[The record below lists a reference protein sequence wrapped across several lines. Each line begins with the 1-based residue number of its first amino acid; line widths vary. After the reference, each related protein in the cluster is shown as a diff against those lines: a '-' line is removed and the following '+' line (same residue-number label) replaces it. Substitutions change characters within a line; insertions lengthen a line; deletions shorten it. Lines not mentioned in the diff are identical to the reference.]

1 MRRTLG
7 PSLLLG
13 TLLTA
18 AITTSPTGQAMDGW
32 SQLDVNGDRVRIY
45 RDEYGVPHIFAETS
59 RGLYEAY
66 GYVIAE
72 ARLWQLEMN
81 RRAGRGRLA
90 EILGAGSAMADRTVR
105 TLGYTD
111 AELDEQFAQLPA
123 ADQER
128 FESYVRG
135 INRYVDEVVVPDPP
149 NKLPFEFHH
158 LGIGVPVPW
167 TAMDAFAF
175 GVREMRGFLE
185 RGDGER
191 ATQAL
196 LNSLVVLH
204 GLSAGLG
211 VFNDVQWT
219 NDPDGSASVPQI
231 GAIGKKQH
239 NVPPPSQLAA
249 IGAEAEPTA
258 DEEAARAISESL
270 GIPMSLGSH
279 GWVVSA
285 AHSREGGPMLF
296 GGPQLAS
303 STPDMAHEVQLK
315 GPDVNVAGMS
325 FAGIPSVLIGRTSH
339 IAWTAMTAFFNNVD
353 TYIETLCN
361 AGGGAGSGYLFNGV
375 CTPYERRTETIQ
387 IKGSAPLVLTVER
400 SIHGPVIA
408 ATPLVKFTRKSI
420 QWQREFRS
428 LAALSAL
435 QAAHNVDEFQLAM
448 EQMVGALNVLYA
460 DKGGNI
466 AFWRPGEIPARPAGY
481 DIRLPLPGDGSAE
494 WTDEALPI
502 PMSINPT
509 RGWLA
514 NWNNKATVDDETDA
528 LPTSK
533 QSRVVDIEARLVGG
547 GPFSRV
553 DMLDIAKDIS
563 RTTPAGGGKNSR
575 FLIPYLFHALDVV
588 PSVHPLTQPARAVL
602 EAWDGSLYDD
612 AIASSTLA
620 PGQVVFSTWL
630 RTMFTMVFGDELGA
644 NIGTV
649 QGNTLI
655 HVLDD
660 RLGSG
665 SGVPPSRDYFNG
677 ADPNA
682 AMSAAFTS
690 ALDTLGP
697 DSSAWST
704 QPRDV
709 TRFRHALYP
718 AIPEVGAILESNKGS
733 YAQLVVLKNPRIQS
747 ENIFTLGQSGFIR
760 RMLTGDAELSTH
772 FRDQLPLYQSF
783 LYKPMRLFVNTRLE
797 H

>member
-1 MRRTLG
+1 MRRTLER
-7 PSLLLG
+7 SLLLG

-18 AITTSPTGQAMDGW
+18 VITTSPTGQAMAGW
-32 SQLDVNGDRVRIY
+32 TQLDVNGDQVRIY
-45 RDEYGVPHIFAETS
+45 RDEYGVPHVFAETS

-66 GYVIAE
+66 GYVVAE
-72 ARLWQLEMN
+72 DRLWQLELN

-90 EILGAGSAMADRTVR
+90 EILGAGSVMADRTVR

-135 INRYVDEVVVPDPP
+135 INRYVDEVVVPDPM

-158 LGIGVPVPW
+158 LGIGVPVSW
-167 TAMDAFAF
+167 TTIDAFAF

-185 RGDGER
+185 RGDVER
-191 ATQAL
+191 NTQAL
-196 LNSLVVLH
+196 LNSLVALH

-211 VFNDVQWT
+211 VFNDAQWT
-219 NDPDGSASVPQI
+219 NDPDGSATVPQT
-231 GAIGKKQH
+231 GAFGKKQH
-239 NVPPPSQLAA
+239 DVPHPSQLAT
-249 IGAEAEPTA
+249 IGADAEPTA

-270 GIPMSLGSH
+270 GVPMSFGSH

-285 AHSREGGPMLF
+285 AHSTEGGPMLF
-296 GGPQLAS
+296 GGPQLAFP
-303 STPDMAHEVQLK
+303 TPDMAHEVQLK

-339 IAWTAMTAFFNNVD
+339 MAWTAMTAFFNNVD
-353 TYIETLCN
+353 TYVETLCN

-408 ATPLVKFTRKSI
+408 TTPVVKFTRKSI

-494 WTDEALPI
+494 WRDEPLPI
-502 PMSINPT
+502 PRSINPA

-533 QSRVVDIEARLVGG
+533 QSRVVDIEARLIGG
-547 GPFSRV
+547 GPFSRA

-563 RTTPAGGGKNSR
+563 RTTPGGGGKNSR
-575 FLIPYLFHALDVV
+575 FLKPYLLHALDAV
-588 PSVHPLTQPARAVL
+588 PSAHSLAPQARAVL

-620 PGQVVFSTWL
+620 PGQVIFSTW
-630 RTMFTMVFGDELGA
+630 RTTIFTMVFGDELGA
-644 NIGTV
+644 NIGAA
-649 QGNTLI
+649 QGGILI

-682 AMSAAFTS
+682 VMSAAFTS

-718 AIPEVGAILESNKGS
+718 AIPEVATILESNKGS
-733 YAQLVVLKNPRIQS
+733 YAQLVILKNPRIQS
-747 ENIFTLGQSGFIR
+747 ENILTLGQSGFIR

-772 FRDQLPLYQSF
+772 FRDQLPLHQSF